1 MPHNFTIKAN
11 QRNEGAW
18 LDDHK
23 AQSDWLQI
31 SHFYRQTAERK
42 YMKTIWGCFVAI
54 AFLSSLILSGVA
66 ANNNDFDKA
75 TYFLLLAILN
85 LKGLK

>member
-1 MPHNFTIKAN
+1 
-11 QRNEGAW
+11 
-18 LDDHK
+18 
-23 AQSDWLQI
+23 
-31 SHFYRQTAERK
+31 
-42 YMKTIWGCFVAI
+42 MKTIWGCFVAI
-54 AFLSSLILSGVA
+54 AFLASLILSGVA